1 MMTSISKK
9 YWHFILSQGFLSGA
23 SIGLLMFPA
32 MAAVPQWFDKKR
44 GAAMGA
50 AVAGS
55 SLGGVIFPIVLS
67 NLLEK
72 TDVGFGWSVRIVGF
86 MMVPFLAV
94 TMLTVRSRLPRRNTR
109 FFLPESFKNKMYVL
123 LIIATF
129 FCMVGMFVPLF
140 LIPSYAITQ
149 GMDTD
154 LANNLV
160 AILNSASFFGRVI
173 PGILGDKLGRINTL
187 IAAGTTTGIITFCW
201 PKAESN
207 AAIIVIA
214 IFIGFSS
221 GAIASCAGVAFSLC
235 PEDPRNIGTYMGV
248 GMAVAAGSALLG
260 PPVSGVLLDKYGGFH
275 EVSWFAGAMTL
286 FGALITAAAKSQSKQ
301 GLFGTT

>member
-1 MMTSISKK
+1 
-9 YWHFILSQGFLSGA
+9 
-23 SIGLLMFPA
+23 
-32 MAAVPQWFDKKR
+32 
-44 GAAMGA
+44 
-50 AVAGS
+50 
-55 SLGGVIFPIVLS
+55 
-67 NLLEK
+67 
-72 TDVGFGWSVRIVGF
+72 
-86 MMVPFLAV
+86 
-94 TMLTVRSRLPRRNTR
+94 
-109 FFLPESFKNKMYVL
+109 MYVL

-214 IFIGFSS
+214 ILIGFSS

-286 FGALITAAAKSQSKQ
+286 FGALMTAAAKSQSKQ